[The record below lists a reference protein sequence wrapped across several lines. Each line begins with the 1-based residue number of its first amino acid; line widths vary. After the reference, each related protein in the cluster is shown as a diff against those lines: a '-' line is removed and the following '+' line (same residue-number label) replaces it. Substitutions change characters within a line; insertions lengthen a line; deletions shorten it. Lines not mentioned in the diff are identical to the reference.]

1 MSTNQFSLAYA
12 RARVGIVPLIL
23 VALQTILLYLTT
35 SSSSVLNAL
44 YGCSSLCA
52 TGGQRFVPLIA
63 ALIGVVMFA
72 LPAIIGVVSH
82 SWQRAVVL
90 AALPWF
96 IAVIA
101 HAGTLL
107 APYIGLGGSAASGG
121 GRFDAPFWL
130 SAAHLPLLLASL
142 ALFTALGT
150 LGRLAR
156 RAFAAA

>member
-1 MSTNQFSLAYA
+1 MSTNQFSPAYA

-107 APYIGLGGSAASGG
+107 APYIGLGSHATG
-121 GRFDAPFWL
+121 GRFDLPFWL
-130 SAAHLPLLLASL
+130 NATHVLPLLASL

-150 LGRLAR
+150 LGWLAR